1 MGLKKFARS
10 LSGKKT
16 NTAAVVAIS
25 GAAFGL
31 ATGKI
36 TKAQGAQFVL
46 TSVLAMA
53 LRDGMRPKL

>member
-1 MGLKKFARS
+1 MGFKKLART

-16 NTAAVVAIS
+16 NAAAVVAIG
-25 GAAFGL
+25 GAAYGV
-31 ATGKI
+31 ATGTI
-36 TKAQGAQFVL
+36 TKAQAAQFVL